1 MNIAEP
7 LNLDVQGISDEVF
20 DRFKNQMANFGVD
33 LILCSTKN
41 NPEKKTLS
49 ILKINSLPNIIVKKK
64 NSDLNIKLF
73 IHNLLN
79 NQLKVNRLFFS
90 FFYFVYSFF
99 QLIYNFL

>member
-7 LNLDVQGISDEVF
+7 LNLEIQGISDEVF